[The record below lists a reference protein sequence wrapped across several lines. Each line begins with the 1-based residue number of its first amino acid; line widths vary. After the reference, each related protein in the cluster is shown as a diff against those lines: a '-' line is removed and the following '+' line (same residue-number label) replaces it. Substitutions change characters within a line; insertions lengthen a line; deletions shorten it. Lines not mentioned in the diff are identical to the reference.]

1 MSGGGPVL
9 VGPWVRRA
17 AGRRAHHGDVGAS
30 SAAAGWCPGMSP
42 ARAGVR
48 C

>member
-30 SAAAGWCPGMSP
+30 SAQPDGALACRQHGL
-42 ARAGVR
+42 AYGV
-48 C
+48 